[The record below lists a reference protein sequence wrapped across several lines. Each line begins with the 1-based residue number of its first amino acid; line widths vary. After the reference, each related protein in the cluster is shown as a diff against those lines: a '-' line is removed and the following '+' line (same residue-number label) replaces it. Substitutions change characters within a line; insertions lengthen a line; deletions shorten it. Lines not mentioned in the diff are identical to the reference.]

1 MDGSV
6 SSSERS
12 YKLLREEFD
21 KRDDPWWEELATVIG
36 AAHFVFPSEEPVTG
50 SDGHQY
56 VVAFFEGAQKGVI
69 RSFEDATERAL
80 ESGVGIV
87 VQEQD
92 GKTLCIFPYG
102 TILSY
107 KLYKEFYK
115 LNPAEPPPSAGES
128 EPIDGTVT
136 VPEETFL
143 PREARKAIAAFMRED
158 LGIEVPLFLAVL
170 GVETNVDPLLGFNI
184 FPEDFAEE
192 GEFDSAM
199 SGLSW
204 FLPSHYDLIVVTEDS
219 ALGEAFT
226 ELEPLEH

>member
-1 MDGSV
+1 
-6 SSSERS
+6 
-12 YKLLREEFD
+12 
-21 KRDDPWWEELATVIG
+21 
-36 AAHFVFPSEEPVTG
+36 
-50 SDGHQY
+50 
-56 VVAFFEGAQKGVI
+56 
-69 RSFEDATERAL
+69 
-80 ESGVGIV
+80 
-87 VQEQD
+87 
-92 GKTLCIFPYG
+92 
-102 TILSY
+102 
-107 KLYKEFYK
+107 
-115 LNPAEPPPSAGES
+115 
-128 EPIDGTVT
+128 
-136 VPEETFL
+136 
-143 PREARKAIAAFMRED
+143 MRED